1 MIGDDDDPF
10 FYYDDHGRKLDEET
24 IRRRAIFRV
33 LEKMTPAEY
42 EAHLIKIGA
51 LNPDGSLPEQYR
63 DNGEPSI
70 HRPTD

>member
-10 FYYDDHGRKLDEET
+10 FYYDESGRKLDDET
-24 IRRRAIFRV
+24 IRRRSIFRV
-33 LEKMTPAEY
+33 LEKMTPE
-42 EAHLIKIGA
+42 EFRAHLIKIGS

-63 DNGEPSI
+63 DNGVPSK